1 MRGLALL
8 AIVLFVPA
16 LATAAEWSNVEP
28 GVSTMD
34 QVRDRFGPPTKEAK
48 LKVEGYDTTEWIYEG
63 DQAPLG
69 LVRATVDFGILFP
82 GGYKPTTVRLLKL
95 EPKQFIFGRQ
105 TVVQG
110 WGIPDGVGDRE
121 GVKTFFYRDGL
132 IVLFD
137 SSGEVATTLIFSL
150 PQPDAVTPSAPA
162 APTGSSS
169 QPKPA
174 PPKQ

>member
-8 AIVLFVPA
+8 ALVLFMPA

-34 QVRDRFGPPTKEAK
+34 QVRERFGPPTKEAK

-63 DQAPLG
+63 EQAPAG
-69 LVRATVDFGILFP
+69 LIRVTVDFGILLP
-82 GGYKPTTVRLLKL
+82 SGYKPTTVRLLKL
-95 EPKQFIFGRQ
+95 EPKAFIFGRQ
-105 TVVQG
+105 TVMQG

-121 GVKTFFYRDGL
+121 GVKTFFYKDGL

-137 SSGEVATTLIFSL
+137 PSGETATTLIFSL
-150 PQPDAVTPSAPA
+150 PQPDAATPGTPA
-162 APTGSSS
+162 APAGSATPST
-169 QPKPA
+169 PA